1 MKNKEELK
9 NLKEEV
15 ENESRKPHEL
25 TEEDLEQVTGGLAHL
40 NSHGVALGIVILN
53 DWGTSY

>member
-15 ENESRKPHEL
+15 ENEKLQEL
-25 TEEDLEQVTGGLAHL
+25 TAEEIAQVSGGLIPHRE
-40 NSHGVALGIVILN
+40 HVIEPG
-53 DWGTSY
+53 DIET

>member
-15 ENESRKPHEL
+15 ENESKKPHEL
-25 TEEDLEQVTGGLAHL
+25 TEEDLEQVTGGLAHFGL
-40 NSHGVALGIVILN
+40 GVAHDIDGMKDVQ
-53 DWGTSY
+53 